1 MDAARDSSDERLLV
15 EARRS
20 AEAFAELY
28 RRYEGAM
35 LGYFV
40 RRVRS
45 PDLAA
50 DLAAET
56 FAQALASCRK
66 YRVRKGPAAAW
77 LFGIA
82 RHVLA
87 RSLERGRVEDRA
99 RRRACLPALSLTD
112 EALEAVLA
120 YGSGLDAEVEA
131 LLARLPS
138 PQREAVRARVID
150 ERGYAEIATELRC
163 SESVVRKRV
172 SRGLAALRTE
182 MESTR

>member
-1 MDAARDSSDERLLV
+1 MAGVPESSDETLLV

-20 AEAFAELY
+20 ATAFAELY
-28 RRYEGAM
+28 RRYEGPM
-35 LGYFV
+35 LGYFA
-40 RRVRS
+40 RRVRT
-45 PDLAA
+45 PEVAA

-56 FAQALASCRK
+56 FARALASCGR

-99 RRRACLPALSLTD
+99 RRRLRLPALSLTD
-112 EALEAVLA
+112 EALDVVLA
-120 YGSGLDAEVEA
+120 SGSGLDLEVES
-131 LLARLPS
+131 LLARLS
-138 PQREAVRARVID
+138 AGQREAVRARIID
-150 ERGYAEIATELRC
+150 ERNYAEIASELRC

-172 SRGLAALRTE
+172 SRGLASLRTE
-182 MESTR
+182 MEGTR

>member
-1 MDAARDSSDERLLV
+1 MAEVRDSSDETLLV

-20 AEAFAELY
+20 APAFAELY

-35 LGYFV
+35 LGYFA
-40 RRVRS
+40 RRVRT
-45 PDLAA
+45 PELAA

-56 FAQALASCRK
+56 FAQALASCRRYK
-66 YRVRKGPAAAW
+66 VRQGPAAAW

-87 RSLERGRVEDRA
+87 RSFERGRVENRA
-99 RRRACLPALSLTD
+99 RRRLGLPALALTD
-112 EALEAVLA
+112 EALDVVLA
-120 YGSGLDAEVEA
+120 SGVGLEVEA
-131 LLARLPS
+131 ESVLSRLPAG
-138 PQREAVRARVID
+138 QREAVRARIID
-150 ERGYAEIATELRC
+150 ERAYAEIASELRC

-182 MESTR
+182 MEGTR